1 MAKSVLVVDDEPLI
15 VKGLK
20 FSLEQDGYE
29 VTPAYD
35 GEDAIK
41 KFFSGNFDI
50 VLLDVMLPGIS
61 GTEVCRR
68 IREASMV
75 PIIMLTAKSDD
86 MDKIMGLEFG
96 ADDYITKPF
105 NILELKVRM
114 KNFLRRASENT
125 VKMPSIITVKN
136 MVVDREKRSVYIHG
150 KEADLTA
157 KEFDILLLLITNPG
171 KVYKREDLLKLIWH
185 DYSGDIRTV
194 DVHIRRLRKKIE
206 ASQDAPE
213 YIYTKWGLA
222 TTLQKLKPG
231 LNILLGVTYVLIVVA
246 ALAIITLSVTTFVG
260 KYFLQQRAD
269 DQKKALGDCAL
280 DLTPYMADRNPNYI
294 YEILSSCAIAQNGR
308 ILFIDNNG
316 IVQVDTF
323 CRLNGTHPEAE
334 EIRAVL
340 EEGADSSM
348 GYHVFEINSRTVTR
362 DNPYLGSAKNKYWAA
377 YYTQTVITG
386 GEISGVLLLSS
397 PVQDIVE
404 NTSSVSRGLMIF
416 GAVLR
421 F

>member
-20 FSLEQDGYE
+20 FSLEQDNYE
-29 VTPAYD
+29 VTAAYD

-68 IREASMV
+68 IRETSMV

-96 ADDYITKPF
+96 ADDYMTKPF

-125 VKMPSIITVKN
+125 VKMPSIINVKN
-136 MVVDREKRSVYIHG
+136 MVVDREKRNVLIHG
-150 KEADLTA
+150 KEIDLTA

-206 ASQDAPE
+206 TCQDAPE
-213 YIYTKWGLA
+213 YIYTKWG
-222 TTLQKLKPG
+222 
-231 LNILLGVTYVLIVVA
+231 
-246 ALAIITLSVTTFVG
+246 
-260 KYFLQQRAD
+260 
-269 DQKKALGDCAL
+269 
-280 DLTPYMADRNPNYI
+280 
-294 YEILSSCAIAQNGR
+294 
-308 ILFIDNNG
+308 
-316 IVQVDTF
+316 
-323 CRLNGTHPEAE
+323 
-334 EIRAVL
+334 AV
-340 EEGADSSM
+340 
-348 GYHVFEINSRTVTR
+348 R
-362 DNPYLGSAKNKYWAA
+362 DGS
-377 YYTQTVITG
+377 
-386 GEISGVLLLSS
+386 
-397 PVQDIVE
+397 
-404 NTSSVSRGLMIF
+404 
-416 GAVLR
+416 
-421 F
+421 

>member
-136 MVVDREKRSVYIHG
+136 MVVDREERSVYIHG

-213 YIYTKWGLA
+213 YIYTKWG
-222 TTLQKLKPG
+222 
-231 LNILLGVTYVLIVVA
+231 
-246 ALAIITLSVTTFVG
+246 VG
-260 KYFLQQRAD
+260 YYFA
-269 DQKKALGDCAL
+269 
-280 DLTPYMADRNPNYI
+280 
-294 YEILSSCAIAQNGR
+294 
-308 ILFIDNNG
+308 
-316 IVQVDTF
+316 
-323 CRLNGTHPEAE
+323 EA
-334 EIRAVL
+334 
-340 EEGADSSM
+340 
-348 GYHVFEINSRTVTR
+348 
-362 DNPYLGSAKNKYWAA
+362 
-377 YYTQTVITG
+377 
-386 GEISGVLLLSS
+386 
-397 PVQDIVE
+397 
-404 NTSSVSRGLMIF
+404 
-416 GAVLR
+416 
-421 F
+421 

>member
-1 MAKSVLVVDDEPLI
+1 
-15 VKGLK
+15 
-20 FSLEQDGYE
+20 
-29 VTPAYD
+29 
-35 GEDAIK
+35 
-41 KFFSGNFDI
+41 
-50 VLLDVMLPGIS
+50 MLPGIS

-213 YIYTKWGLA
+213 YIYTKWG
-222 TTLQKLKPG
+222 
-231 LNILLGVTYVLIVVA
+231 
-246 ALAIITLSVTTFVG
+246 VG
-260 KYFLQQRAD
+260 YYFA
-269 DQKKALGDCAL
+269 
-280 DLTPYMADRNPNYI
+280 
-294 YEILSSCAIAQNGR
+294 
-308 ILFIDNNG
+308 
-316 IVQVDTF
+316 
-323 CRLNGTHPEAE
+323 EA
-334 EIRAVL
+334 
-340 EEGADSSM
+340 
-348 GYHVFEINSRTVTR
+348 
-362 DNPYLGSAKNKYWAA
+362 
-377 YYTQTVITG
+377 
-386 GEISGVLLLSS
+386 
-397 PVQDIVE
+397 
-404 NTSSVSRGLMIF
+404 
-416 GAVLR
+416 
-421 F
+421 